1 MDKILFILAILSK
14 SLHRVL
20 GSWGIDETGWRLG
33 LLIFSSP
40 VILPLF
46 KAFVLGRGAREI
58 ESQTKTVLE
67 TINTL
72 NSI

>member
-14 SLHRVL
+14 SLHKVL
-20 GSWGIDETGWRLG
+20 GSGGIDETGWRLG

-40 VILPLF
+40 VILPHF